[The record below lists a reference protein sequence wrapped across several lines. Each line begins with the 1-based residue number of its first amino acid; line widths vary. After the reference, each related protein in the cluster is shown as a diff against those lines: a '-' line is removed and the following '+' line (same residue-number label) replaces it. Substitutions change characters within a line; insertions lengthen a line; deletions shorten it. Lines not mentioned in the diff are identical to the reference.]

1 MEYVP
6 CIGNS
11 SYSFWWILLKLY
23 RCFKDGLEICILFFQ
38 NPEII
43 FYHFFRIFNLDIF
56 RALILQICIWSIYLV
71 SATPPTVF
79 GESFWNFTVVFRMVW
94 RYAYCFLRILKLFF
108 LHFNLDIFSSLY
120 ATDMYREYMPCI
132 GNPAYSFRPILLKL
146 YRYFAAFLWFHMRNL
161 SLAGYNCSGGAS
173 CMACSFILLW
183 KQLMQIVGQKWLNL
197 VTWTCG
203 SWSEGQHDLYFMV
216 HWFCLISGRLFD
228 VWTSYFGSM
237 NQYGSTF
244 DLKINVGYCDLYF
257 MVQWF
262 CVSCWILLDVWTSY
276 FGIMG
281 QYDLMFDLKINVGLC
296 DLCFMLQWFCL
307 ISPRLFDDECHIFR

>member
-120 ATDMYREYMPCI
+120 ATDMYWEYMPCI

-173 CMACSFILLW
+173 CMACSFMLVLSCSGTIIIRGPNIVVVHHWKSPTLWNQTAPISMWNLSCSTKPTKWLPSKTQISLGMRPVWSECSLSAWRKLGSLATHLAHSKDWSDWADAQADPSLCLAQVILL
-183 KQLMQIVGQKWLNL
+183 LLL
-197 VTWTCG
+197 YCG
-203 SWSEGQHDLYFMV
+203 SL
-216 HWFCLISGRLFD
+216 
-228 VWTSYFGSM
+228 
-237 NQYGSTF
+237 
-244 DLKINVGYCDLYF
+244 LKF
-257 MVQWF
+257 
-262 CVSCWILLDVWTSY
+262 
-276 FGIMG
+276 
-281 QYDLMFDLKINVGLC
+281 
-296 DLCFMLQWFCL
+296 
-307 ISPRLFDDECHIFR
+307 

>member
-173 CMACSFILLW
+173 CMACSFIILCLPLL
-183 KQLMQIVGQKWLNL
+183 KTLEQTSVIHMAQAFV
-197 VTWTCG
+197 
-203 SWSEGQHDLYFMV
+203 SWGEGQ
-216 HWFCLISGRLFD
+216 
-228 VWTSYFGSM
+228 
-237 NQYGSTF
+237 
-244 DLKINVGYCDLYF
+244 CDLYF
-257 MVQWF
+257 IVE
-262 CVSCWILLDVWTSY
+262 
-276 FGIMG
+276 
-281 QYDLMFDLKINVGLC
+281 
-296 DLCFMLQWFCL
+296 WFCL
-307 ISPRLFDDECHIFR
+307 LSWRLFDSWLSYLV

>member
-120 ATDMYREYMPCI
+120 AV
-132 GNPAYSFRPILLKL
+132 NVWKKKAK
-146 YRYFAAFLWFHMRNL
+146 AAFLWFHMRNL

-173 CMACSFILLW
+173 CMACSFI
-183 KQLMQIVGQKWLNL
+183 NL
-197 VTWTCG
+197 
-203 SWSEGQHDLYFMV
+203 D
-216 HWFCLISGRLFD
+216 
-228 VWTSYFGSM
+228 
-237 NQYGSTF
+237 
-244 DLKINVGYCDLYF
+244 
-257 MVQWF
+257 
-262 CVSCWILLDVWTSY
+262 
-276 FGIMG
+276 
-281 QYDLMFDLKINVGLC
+281 
-296 DLCFMLQWFCL
+296 
-307 ISPRLFDDECHIFR
+307 IFRALILQICIWSMYLVSATPPTVLGQSFWNFTGVLRMVWRYAYCFFRILKLFFITFFPFLT

>member
-11 SYSFWWILLKLY
+11 SYSFRPILLKLY

-56 RALILQICIWSIYLV
+56 QALILQICIWSIYLV

-173 CMACSFILLW
+173 CMACSFIYVCTGCCLP
-183 KQLMQIVGQKWLNL
+183 GWLNQDNR
-197 VTWTCG
+197 C
-203 SWSEGQHDLYFMV
+203 YF
-216 HWFCLISGRLFD
+216 ID
-228 VWTSYFGSM
+228 
-237 NQYGSTF
+237 NQQS
-244 DLKINVGYCDLYF
+244 LK
-257 MVQWF
+257 F
-262 CVSCWILLDVWTSY
+262 CVQNPDLLKNLWENANCS
-276 FGIMG
+276 F
-281 QYDLMFDLKINVGLC
+281 LM
-296 DLCFMLQWFCL
+296 
-307 ISPRLFDDECHIFR
+307 

>member
-1 MEYVP
+1 MEYVA
-6 CIGNS
+6 CIGNPA
-11 SYSFWWILLKLY
+11 YSFWWILLKLY

-161 SLAGYNCSGGAS
+161 SLGGYNCSGGAS
-173 CMACSFILLW
+173 CMACSFIGSGMNFVSHQNFCFAWLGEMASRCSVDQPPKSVWATLL
-183 KQLMQIVGQKWLNL
+183 QLWL
-197 VTWTCG
+197 VVW
-203 SWSEGQHDLYFMV
+203 WWP
-216 HWFCLISGRLFD
+216 HWNSRKSLNFLCSCQSSRKRLIRRIFTPTFHVVRLKNPSSDSSVRLFFQSAR
-228 VWTSYFGSM
+228 V
-237 NQYGSTF
+237 
-244 DLKINVGYCDLYF
+244 
-257 MVQWF
+257 
-262 CVSCWILLDVWTSY
+262 
-276 FGIMG
+276 
-281 QYDLMFDLKINVGLC
+281 
-296 DLCFMLQWFCL
+296 
-307 ISPRLFDDECHIFR
+307 

>member
-108 LHFNLDIFSSLY
+108 LHFNLDIVSSLY

-173 CMACSFILLW
+173 CMACSFIFFCCVSQLRGPLHILRTKLPVITFILQHTFINKIVIW
-183 KQLMQIVGQKWLNL
+183 KNKIHL
-197 VTWTCG
+197 VTARKVKLYAEKLFYGLRCLFYLTVIHAKATC
-203 SWSEGQHDLYFMV
+203 
-216 HWFCLISGRLFD
+216 
-228 VWTSYFGSM
+228 
-237 NQYGSTF
+237 
-244 DLKINVGYCDLYF
+244 
-257 MVQWF
+257 
-262 CVSCWILLDVWTSY
+262 
-276 FGIMG
+276 
-281 QYDLMFDLKINVGLC
+281 
-296 DLCFMLQWFCL
+296 
-307 ISPRLFDDECHIFR
+307 

>member
-11 SYSFWWILLKLY
+11 SYSFWRILLKLY
-23 RCFKDGLEICILFFQ
+23 RCFKDGLKICILFFQ

-43 FYHFFRIFNLDIF
+43 FYHFLRIFNLDIF
-56 RALILQICIWSIYLV
+56 RALILQICIWSMYLV

-183 KQLMQIVGQKWLNL
+183 KQFMQIVGQKWLSL
-197 VTWTCG
+197 VTLTYR
-203 SWSEGQHDLYFMV
+203 SWSECHHHFMYHGLVILSYILKTLIYEHHTSGLWVSMTQHL
-216 HWFCLISGRLFD
+216 
-228 VWTSYFGSM
+228 TS
-237 NQYGSTF
+237 
-244 DLKINVGYCDLYF
+244 K
-257 MVQWF
+257 
-262 CVSCWILLDVWTSY
+262 
-276 FGIMG
+276 
-281 QYDLMFDLKINVGLC
+281 
-296 DLCFMLQWFCL
+296 
-307 ISPRLFDDECHIFR
+307 

>member
-23 RCFKDGLEICILFFQ
+23 RCFKGGLEICILFFQ

-108 LHFNLDIFSSLY
+108 FLHFNLDIFSSLY

-146 YRYFAAFLWFHMRNL
+146 YRYFAAFLWFHMKNL

-173 CMACSFILLW
+173 CMACSFITRGFPTVDFCNHHLV
-183 KQLMQIVGQKWLNL
+183 KQLPKTCAKTNNKHLYIWGATRQNQQSECAPSEDSDQPGHSPSLIRVFAVRMKKAWVLSYPLSAQRRLWSDWADAQADLSLRWAHSHIVGY
-197 VTWTCG
+197 VM
-203 SWSEGQHDLYFMV
+203 SR
-216 HWFCLISGRLFD
+216 LI
-228 VWTSYFGSM
+228 
-237 NQYGSTF
+237 
-244 DLKINVGYCDLYF
+244 
-257 MVQWF
+257 
-262 CVSCWILLDVWTSY
+262 
-276 FGIMG
+276 
-281 QYDLMFDLKINVGLC
+281 
-296 DLCFMLQWFCL
+296 
-307 ISPRLFDDECHIFR
+307 

>member
-1 MEYVP
+1 MEYLP

-11 SYSFWWILLKLY
+11 SYSFWWILLKFY

-132 GNPAYSFRPILLKL
+132 GNPAYSFRPILWKL
-146 YRYFAAFLWFHMRNL
+146 YRYFEDGLKMCIFSFQNPEIIFNDFCAFL
-161 SLAGYNCSGGAS
+161 
-173 CMACSFILLW
+173 
-183 KQLMQIVGQKWLNL
+183 
-197 VTWTCG
+197 T
-203 SWSEGQHDLYFMV
+203 
-216 HWFCLISGRLFD
+216 
-228 VWTSYFGSM
+228 
-237 NQYGSTF
+237 
-244 DLKINVGYCDLYF
+244 
-257 MVQWF
+257 
-262 CVSCWILLDVWTSY
+262 
-276 FGIMG
+276 
-281 QYDLMFDLKINVGLC
+281 
-296 DLCFMLQWFCL
+296 
-307 ISPRLFDDECHIFR
+307 

>member
-11 SYSFWWILLKLY
+11 SYSFWRILLKLY
-23 RCFKDGLEICILFFQ
+23 RCFKDGLKICILFFQNPEIIFYHFLRIFNLDIFRALILQICIWSMYLVSATPPTVFGESFWNFTDVLRMVWRYAYCFFQ

-173 CMACSFILLW
+173 CMACSFIESLCW
-183 KQLMQIVGQKWLNL
+183 IQ
-197 VTWTCG
+197 CYR
-203 SWSEGQHDLYFMV
+203 ED
-216 HWFCLISGRLFD
+216 FCLMFVSFLPIYIYIYIYEPWHDKMCLREFPTRPDTNWPAQPQKLVRVLKFRL
-228 VWTSYFGSM
+228 
-237 NQYGSTF
+237 
-244 DLKINVGYCDLYF
+244 
-257 MVQWF
+257 
-262 CVSCWILLDVWTSY
+262 
-276 FGIMG
+276 
-281 QYDLMFDLKINVGLC
+281 
-296 DLCFMLQWFCL
+296 
-307 ISPRLFDDECHIFR
+307 